1 VRDNQIKTHLPGEGR
16 QVVGTREAKK
26 LVTRRSMVDAAAR
39 LFAERGVDGTTM
51 DDIARAAGT
60 SRTSVFNYFGY
71 KEMILCEIGARYV
84 EELAGSMLSVARR
97 SARQRLIDLADLVA
111 ELANREPELIS
122 PIVREMTHP
131 DPERR
136 RQASETMQ
144 YRRVVESSLDMLEAT
159 GRLRSPRARRSY
171 ARMIVDMVAG
181 AVIRAGDEFPRAGL
195 RDELRRC
202 VEVLL
207 DGTLAPA

>member
-1 VRDNQIKTHLPGEGR
+1 MGS
-16 QVVGTREAKK
+16 REAKK

-51 DDIARAAGT
+51 DDIAQAAGT

-131 DPERR
+131 DPKRR
-136 RQASETMQ
+136 RQASATMQ
-144 YRRVVESSLDMLEAT
+144 YRRVVETSLDMLEAT
-159 GRLRSPRARRSY
+159 GRLAQPATASQLRSDDRRHGGRNRDPRGGGVSASQPAGRAPALRR
-171 ARMIVDMVAG
+171 RLPGRGAG
-181 AVIRAGDEFPRAGL
+181 AGLIGPRTATL
-195 RDELRRC
+195 R
-202 VEVLL
+202 
-207 DGTLAPA
+207 